1 MFLRLSAEVF
11 FYFNFYYLFQGGK
24 EYEKVCLC

>member
-11 FYFNFYYLFQGGK
+11 FYYNFFYLQGGK
-24 EYEKVCLC
+24 EYEKVCVY